1 MASIRK
7 RGENFGAQFRV
18 PCADGTWKLVSVTTN
33 TGDAREAKRHAEIA
47 EQGALKALAADRTH
61 GMRYCDVLLDAIRDA
76 GASRLTESK
85 AREYLSR
92 ITEIARGRALISYSV
107 KIWLNEFLV
116 LKKPNLAASTYSAYK
131 WCYDSFIEFLGPRAN
146 AGIEHVEIPDIRAWR
161 DAQKASG
168 LSDKRVN
175 NLLKYLSGPFT
186 KAAKSGMIPINPVAA
201 TETLRVSDSVDR
213 KPFSEDE
220 VIKLLAHCPS
230 DEWKLVL
237 LLGVYCGMRLG
248 DAAKRLV
255 DDFDLTNGTVA
266 FIPEKK
272 KRHQRVI
279 TLPLHASVRSAVTI
293 AAASAKEQEEKFLT
307 PTLASNQIGGKT
319 GLSSQFLRIM
329 EAAEV
334 DRGTSIQGSGRGR
347 TRFARSFHSTRHT
360 AATWLANAG
369 VEEDLRMLLTD
380 HESREVAKR
389 YTHHSIE
396 LLRKAVSKMPMVDDS
411 SSH

>member
-1 MASIRK
+1 MIP
-7 RGENFGAQFRV
+7 V
-18 PCADGTWKLVSVTTN
+18 ADGVAALRPAVEGHPAAMMHLAKLLLRTGKADQAAALCSEALALAP
-33 TGDAREAKRHAEIA
+33 GDA
-47 EQGALKALAADRTH
+47 ALA
-61 GMRYCDVLLDAIRDA
+61 
-76 GASRLTESK
+76 
-85 AREYLSR
+85 
-92 ITEIARGRALISYSV
+92 ARGRALISYSV
-107 KIWLNEFLV
+107 KIWLNEFLD

-213 KPFSEDE
+213 KPFSEEE
-220 VIKLLAHCPS
+220 VTKLLAHCPT

-248 DAAKRLV
+248 DAANRLV

-272 KRHQRVI
+272 KRHQRAI
-279 TLPLHASVRSAVTI
+279 TLPLHASVRSAV
-293 AAASAKEQEEKFLT
+293 AAAADSARKKEEKFLGA
-307 PTLASNQIGGKT
+307 PENLVG
-319 GLSSQFLRIM
+319 
-329 EAAEV
+329 
-334 DRGTSIQGSGRGR
+334 
-347 TRFARSFHSTRHT
+347 
-360 AATWLANAG
+360 
-369 VEEDLRMLLTD
+369 
-380 HESREVAKR
+380 
-389 YTHHSIE
+389 
-396 LLRKAVSKMPMVDDS
+396 
-411 SSH
+411 